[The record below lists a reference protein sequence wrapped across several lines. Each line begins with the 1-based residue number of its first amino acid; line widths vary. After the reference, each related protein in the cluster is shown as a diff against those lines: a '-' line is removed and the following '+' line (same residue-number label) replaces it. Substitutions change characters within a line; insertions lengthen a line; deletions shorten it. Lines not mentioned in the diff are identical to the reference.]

1 MRRRPH
7 HELEGGGECRCCSS
21 CFMFLCFCVSVF
33 LCFCRQS
40 TYRLKV
46 VPLVP
51 FGSFWFLLVP
61 FGSFGNFF
69 GFKNVLCR
77 YCHGLPHALR
87 LVVCYVGLEAQMCP
101 THVATATQR
110 GKGQQWFVKF
120 FGAGVSGRHFRSDL
134 VHGVSVMIVP
144 CFSSF
149 YQYCCPIPTYR

>member
-1 MRRRPH
+1 MS
-7 HELEGGGECRCCSS
+7 LL
-21 CFMFLCFCVSVF
+21 FLMFLCFCVFVF
-33 LCFCRQS
+33 LPPKYIPTKGGS
-40 TYRLKV
+40 
-46 VPLVP
+46 
-51 FGSFWFLLVP
+51 FGDFWFLLVP

-149 YQYCCPIPTYR
+149 YQYCCPTCSLV